1 MKRKQ
6 IGLATGMAIVMTA
19 ASVVPSGV
27 AEACYKCVQRHQ
39 PVEVSPYQQMVNKVA
54 RMVYDQEAR
63 RLAGEHGLNI
73 LNVMWEDT
81 GRWKGSSFGPNISD
95 VTIEV
100 VSGEGGGRRM
110 ALMPVIR
117 YPNFSDKTSDIR
129 LDKFFIKVGN
139 ERTGR
144 KARVVSLKQFLE
156 HPLRYMSLPEKGTI
170 KGGTLLAERDT
181 HALVSAQSAFLPVP
195 ASGKATFHPVIFN
208 YQSTKN
214 NPAVLTILVTRQGTS
229 MTIVDNSRDRI
240 VGSWG
245 QRLYFNKKGERAPL
259 IAERLSHVKSTGKTA
274 NNEAASSLGDDS
286 NLLMLVQVPL
296 KYNAPRRVY
305 GYGGSADMAAP
316 SGIGVY
322 KLKSAA
328 KPAAPM
334 AKAESGAMAR
344 MPSTM
349 ETAVLGHGPTDGP
362 YAELSGLTIERDQR
376 FPVRVTVQ
384 FYQAISDANVGE
396 ANMAALASQ
405 ISKVYA
411 KGDYIGSLVVG
422 DPNADRRPTAWTGI
436 KEKPEVTTVCD
447 FPGLVEQYEKL
458 GWTLPCKMTVG
469 IH

>member
-1 MKRKQ
+1 
-6 IGLATGMAIVMTA
+6 
-19 ASVVPSGV
+19 
-27 AEACYKCVQRHQ
+27 
-39 PVEVSPYQQMVNKVA
+39 
-54 RMVYDQEAR
+54 
-63 RLAGEHGLNI
+63 
-73 LNVMWEDT
+73 
-81 GRWKGSSFGPNISD
+81 
-95 VTIEV
+95 

-117 YPNFSDKTSDIR
+117 HPNFADKTSDIR

-208 YQSTKN
+208 YQSTAK

-229 MTIVDNSRDRI
+229 MTIVDNSRDR
-240 VGSWG
+240 VTGSWG

-274 NNEAASSLGDDS
+274 NNEAASSLGDDA

-296 KYNAPRRVY
+296 KYNAPRRLY
-305 GYGGSADMAAP
+305 GYGASADMAAP
-316 SGIGVY
+316 SAVPYSLGGSGMKSS
-322 KLKSAA
+322 KLKSA
-328 KPAAPM
+328 PSPVM
-334 AKAESGAMAR
+334 AEEGR
-344 MPSTM
+344 RPSTM

-362 YAELSGLTIERDQR
+362 YTELAGLTIERDQR

-396 ANMAALASQ
+396 ANMSTLAAQ
-405 ISKVYA
+405 ISKVYS